1 MAKGIL
7 GGLFG
12 KSEEEERSN
21 SEMNDRILELESRIS
36 IIEKSLAL
44 SEKKLK
50 NLEAAVEKINVFDG
64 TTINGN
70 DSDTILQEKT
80 TPVIAEKCITE
91 SHSLKQLYMNA
102 PTIDGVFTST
112 SDNEEIGKSLYVLT
126 TLDYING
133 SFILLD
139 SSDAIATAMIS
150 ISQFIKPVC
159 KVVGNVNAYPTHI
172 ITDEEGT
179 AVNENGVWKV
189 TKKAVVRFEN

>member
-1 MAKGIL
+1 
-7 GGLFG
+7 
-12 KSEEEERSN
+12 
-21 SEMNDRILELESRIS
+21 
-36 IIEKSLAL
+36 
-44 SEKKLK
+44 
-50 NLEAAVEKINVFDG
+50 
-64 TTINGN
+64 
-70 DSDTILQEKT
+70 
-80 TPVIAEKCITE
+80 
-91 SHSLKQLYMNA
+91 MNA

-126 TLDYING
+126 TLDYMNG